1 MVLQPSVTAGAD
13 RKDGPESFTQPA
25 VAPADRADDLIARMT
40 LREKIAQLYGL
51 WVGFDES
58 GAVAPHQHDFAAPAV
73 DVHDLVRHGLGQLT
87 RPYGTAPVGPKV
99 GAERL
104 ALLQRE
110 IMDAGRFGIP
120 ALVHEECLTGLTAW
134 QATIYPSPLCW
145 GATFDTEMVEKM
157 AAQIG
162 RTLRKLGVHQGLAP
176 VLDVARDLRWGRVE
190 ETIGE
195 DPYLVGA
202 IGSAYV
208 RGLESEGV
216 VSTLKHF
223 VGYSASRAGRN
234 FAPVS
239 IGWREL
245 ADVLLPPFEMAL
257 RAGARSVMNSYNDI
271 DGVPVAA
278 DATLLTDLLRAGYC
292 FPGTVVSDYF
302 SVAFLESLHGVA
314 GSRAAAAALALSAG
328 IDVELPM
335 VNCFGD
341 ELARAVE
348 RGDVDEALVDRA
360 ARRVLA
366 QKCELGLL
374 DPGWSAEPPVLDGE
388 DPDLDDDECRGLAR
402 TVAERSIVLLS
413 NDGTLPLEPGLRI
426 GLVGPRAAEMSAML
440 GCYSF
445 PMHVGARHPDLP
457 SGVDVPTLLDALR
470 DDPAGYRVT
479 YTEGCPVLG
488 GDDDEIRSAVRVAEG
503 SDVCIA
509 VLGDVAG
516 LFGGGTS
523 GEGCDVPDLSLPGRQ
538 EELLEALLKTGTPVV
553 LVLLVGRP
561 YDISRQTDRLAAALC
576 AFFLGE
582 EGANALSGV
591 LSGRVNP
598 SGHLPISFPAAGG
611 GQPGTYLAPLLGRRN
626 EVSNVDPTP
635 IFAFGHG
642 LSYVPVTWGDVEL
655 MSEETWPTDA
665 SAQISVT
672 LRNGS
677 DLATSEVVQVYL
689 HDPVAEVA
697 RPVQILLAAQRVDL
711 APGSTRAVVFG
722 LHADLTSYTGRSG
735 HRRVEPGAVELLVGA
750 SSADIRGSL
759 RLTLSGPVRYVGHD
773 RALQSEVAVVDVDRD
788 ANRVVTSS

>member
-13 RKDGPESFTQPA
+13 PKDSPGLFTQPA
-25 VAPADRADDLIARMT
+25 VAPADRANDLIARMT
-40 LREKIAQLYGL
+40 LREKVAQLYGL

-58 GAVAPHQHDFAAPAV
+58 GAVAPHQHDFAAPTV
-73 DVHDLVRHGLGQLT
+73 DFHDLVRHGLGQLT
-87 RPYGTAPVGPKV
+87 RPYGTAPVDPKA

-120 ALVHEECLTGLTAW
+120 ALVHEECLTGLTVW
-134 QATIYPSPLCW
+134 RATIYPSPLCW
-145 GATFDTEMVEKM
+145 GATFDPEMTEKM
-157 AAQIG
+157 GAQIG

-271 DGVPVAA
+271 DGMPVAA
-278 DATLLTDLLRAGYC
+278 DATLLTHLLRAGYG
-292 FPGTVVSDYF
+292 FSGTVVADYF
-302 SVAFLESLHGVA
+302 SVVFLESLHGVA
-314 GSRAAAAALALSAG
+314 GSPADAAALALSAG

-335 VNCFGD
+335 VNCFGE
-341 ELARAVE
+341 ELVRAVE

-374 DPGWSAEPPVLDGE
+374 DAGWPAEPAVLDGE
-388 DPDLDDDECRGLAR
+388 DADLDGDECRALAR

-413 NDGTLPLEPGLRI
+413 NNGTLPLEPGLRI

-445 PMHVGARHPDLP
+445 PMHVGA
-457 SGVDVPTLLDALR
+457 
-470 DDPAGYRVT
+470 
-479 YTEGCPVLG
+479 
-488 GDDDEIRSAVRVAEG
+488 
-503 SDVCIA
+503 
-509 VLGDVAG
+509 
-516 LFGGGTS
+516 
-523 GEGCDVPDLSLPGRQ
+523 
-538 EELLEALLKTGTPVV
+538 
-553 LVLLVGRP
+553 
-561 YDISRQTDRLAAALC
+561 C
-576 AFFLGE
+576 A
-582 EGANALSGV
+582 S
-591 LSGRVNP
+591 
-598 SGHLPISFPAAGG
+598 
-611 GQPGTYLAPLLGRRN
+611 
-626 EVSNVDPTP
+626 
-635 IFAFGHG
+635 
-642 LSYVPVTWGDVEL
+642 
-655 MSEETWPTDA
+655 
-665 SAQISVT
+665 
-672 LRNGS
+672 
-677 DLATSEVVQVYL
+677 
-689 HDPVAEVA
+689 
-697 RPVQILLAAQRVDL
+697 
-711 APGSTRAVVFG
+711 
-722 LHADLTSYTGRSG
+722 
-735 HRRVEPGAVELLVGA
+735 
-750 SSADIRGSL
+750 
-759 RLTLSGPVRYVGHD
+759 
-773 RALQSEVAVVDVDRD
+773 
-788 ANRVVTSS
+788 